1 MSEERTVVDASSAA
15 LDRELPP
22 RLAERLA
29 VAYDVDGPAETVG
42 DFVRVVEATVSEYDG
57 DIEDAL
63 CSADESR
70 HRIDI
75 DGETRYY
82 HCVVDP
88 LVLQALRDEPATV
101 RSSIRSDEVVF
112 EIDDAVA
119 VSPADAV
126 LSFGIAEEVE
136 RGGCL
141 DPEQAY
147 RQICAYVNAFPSTE
161 AYEEW
166 AGDVPAVT
174 TAVPVE
180 IGVAFARALA
190 GEFDVEFDVEFDG
203 A

>member
-1 MSEERTVVDASSAA
+1 MSEERTIVDASSAA

-29 VAYDVDGPAETVG
+29 VAYDVDGSTETVG
-42 DFVRVVEATVSEYDG
+42 DFVGVVEAAVSEYDG
-57 DIEDAL
+57 AIEDAL

-70 HRIDI
+70 HRIEV

-88 LVLQALRDEPATV
+88 LAFQALRDEPATV
-101 RSSIRSDEVVF
+101 RSSIRGDQVVF
-112 EIDDAVA
+112 EIDDDGEVT
-119 VSPADAV
+119 VSPDDAV
-126 LSFGIAEEVE
+126 LSFGIAEAVE

-141 DPEQAY
+141 DPERAY
-147 RQICAYVNAFPSTE
+147 GQICAYVNAFPSAE

-166 AGDVPAVT
+166 DGDVSAVT
-174 TAVPVE
+174 AAVPVE

-190 GEFDVEFDVEFDG
+190 GEFEGV
-203 A
+203 

>member
-1 MSEERTVVDASSAA
+1 MSEERTIVDASSAA

-57 DIEDAL
+57 LTEDAL

-75 DGETRYY
+75 GGETRYY

-101 RSSIRSDEVVF
+101 RSSIRGEEVVF
-112 EIDDAVA
+112 EIADGEVG

-126 LSFGIAEEVE
+126 LSFGIAEDVE
-136 RGGCL
+136 RGDCL
-141 DPEQAY
+141 DPERAY
-147 RQICAYVNAFPSTE
+147 GQICAYVNAFPSAE

-166 AGDVPAVT
+166 ASDVSAVT
-174 TAVPVE
+174 AAVSVE
-180 IGVAFARALA
+180 TGVAFARALA
-190 GEFDVEFDVEFDG
+190 GEFDGE
-203 A
+203 